1 MCCCFVCFVVFVVA
15 VLLFLFSCVVVVYLF
30 VFESQNGLG
39 PLAVGSRRSGNRVG
53 KKIKW
58 GVEREDLKSLWSVRA
73 NEVIVNGTQDEG
85 E

>member
-1 MCCCFVCFVVFVVA
+1 MFFCVLLLLFCVVDFVCCCCCSCCCLFV
-15 VLLFLFSCVVVVYLF
+15 S

-39 PLAVGSRRSGNRVG
+39 PLAVGSRRKRKKRGE
-53 KKIKW
+53 KIKW

-73 NEVIVNGTQDEG
+73 NEVIVNGTQDEA